1 MLNENKKDKWIEVVT
16 KINGRLY
23 TTTIRCSDI
32 SAIQYHELPSRH
44 MFNEELLNHEV
55 DVDIHVS
62 SDTIFTTSI
71 KIADARKLRDKIT
84 GITGDEEE

>member
-1 MLNENKKDKWIEVVT
+1 MLNENKKDKWIEVMT
-16 KINGRLY
+16 KRNGRPH

-32 SAIQYHELPSRH
+32 SAIQYRELPTRLK
-44 MFNEELLNHEV
+44 FDEELLNHEV

-84 GITGDEEE
+84 GTTGDEEE

>member
-1 MLNENKKDKWIEVVT
+1 MLKTNNEKWIEVVT
-16 KINGRLY
+16 KRNGRPY

-44 MFNEELLNHEV
+44 MFNEKLLNHEV